1 MFHVCRSASEQ
12 VRARL
17 KQLKVRDDAKGTGCH
32 NGQSFS
38 EDDRGER
45 SADAELLATD
55 LRSYACYPVP
65 PPWVARKPAK
75 LLSWWR
81 RLLPSSVLAPLRT
94 KLNIDGASHGE
105 RIHQYV
111 FLTHLR
117 STLCSDLD
125 SDSTARKI
133 GPSPV
138 GSSCVRKVSQ
148 AFSASSLLCARAYL
162 TEVMNC

>member
-1 MFHVCRSASEQ
+1 MFHVCRSASDQ

-111 FLTHLR
+111 FLTHCDRHSVLTSIRTRQLAKSAPLLSGAPACARSVRPFLLLR
-117 STLCSDLD
+117 F
-125 SDSTARKI
+125 
-133 GPSPV
+133 
-138 GSSCVRKVSQ
+138 CVR
-148 AFSASSLLCARAYL
+148 ARI
-162 TEVMNC
+162 